1 MVRLGKHFASVA
13 LLVVAVAA
21 PAVTQSSANAAA
33 PSAAAK
39 GQTQAVPASQTS
51 AASPQTRTRRKKK
64 AEPLA
69 QAPQNPPPPAS
80 LDQQPPTAPQVSYRD
95 GLLSINAPNS
105 TLSAVLRAVQNQTGA
120 TMDVPASANND
131 RIAMAIGPGQPRD
144 VVNTLLN
151 GSTFDYMILGVA
163 GRPGAI
169 QRVILTPKTAAGAT
183 NQAANTPPPNAEEPV
198 DDSNVADTG
207 GESEYPGPA
216 EQQQQQP
223 VPPGAFRRP
232 MGAPGG
238 QAYQQEQQDQQQNPF
253 PPGESDNV
261 VKTPEQLMQE
271 LQQMQQQ
278 QQQYQEQ
285 LNPANQNPPQ

>member
-1 MVRLGKHFASVA
+1 MVRLGKHFASAA
-13 LLVVAVAA
+13 LLAVAVAA
-21 PAVTQSSANAAA
+21 PAVSQSGATPATAAN
-33 PSAAAK
+33 PSAVATPQATPTSTAATHPK
-39 GQTQAVPASQTS
+39 TH
-51 AASPQTRTRRKKK
+51 RKKK
-64 AEPLA
+64 PEPVA
-69 QAPQNPPPPAS
+69 QVPPTPPPPPT
-80 LDQQPPTAPQVSYRD
+80 LDKQPPTAPQVSYRD

-105 TLSAVLRAVQNQTGA
+105 TLSSVLRAVQSQTGA
-120 TMDVPASANND
+120 TMDVPSSANND

-144 VVNTLLN
+144 VLHTLLN
-151 GSTFDYMILGVA
+151 GSTFDYMILGVP

-169 QRVILTPKTAAGAT
+169 QKVILTPKTAGGTST
-183 NQAANTPPPNAEEPV
+183 NQAANTPPTAEEPV
-198 DDSNVADTG
+198 DDAADTS
-207 GESEYPGPA
+207 GESEYPGPP
-216 EQQQQQP
+216 EQQQQP

-238 QAYQQEQQDQQQNPF
+238 QAYQQDQQGQQQSPF

-278 QQQYQEQ
+278 QQQYEQQ